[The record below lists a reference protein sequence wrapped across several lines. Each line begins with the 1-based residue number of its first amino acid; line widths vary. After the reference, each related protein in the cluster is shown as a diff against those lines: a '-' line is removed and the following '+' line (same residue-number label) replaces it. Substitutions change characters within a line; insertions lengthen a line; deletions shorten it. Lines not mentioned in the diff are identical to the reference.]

1 VRLRNYIDPLPED
14 LPEPRALGGGTT
26 VVQRA
31 AEIGRK
37 GMAAKGEK
45 RRLAESVSVD
55 LGGTRG

>member
-37 GMAAKGEK
+37 GEAATEAKAPLSRE
-45 RRLAESVSVD
+45 RL
-55 LGGTRG
+55 G